1 MLSKAI
7 ETRIKDWR
15 EHQERFWKNSGFSD
29 FESDNILG
37 PSESFMRSQIENDLA
52 EGMSEAIVAA
62 KITIMGYQS
71 CIY

>member
-1 MLSKAI
+1 MIPESI
-7 ETRIKDWR
+7 EAKIKDWR
-15 EHQERFWKNSGFSD
+15 EHQERFWSNSGFSD

-52 EGMSEAIVAA
+52 EGMSESMVAA